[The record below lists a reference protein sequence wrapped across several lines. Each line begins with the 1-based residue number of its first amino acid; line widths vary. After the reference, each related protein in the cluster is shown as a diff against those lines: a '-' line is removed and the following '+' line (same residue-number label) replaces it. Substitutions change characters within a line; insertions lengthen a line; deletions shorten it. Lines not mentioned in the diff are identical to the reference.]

1 LSAIFKDTNPSS
13 RNGVAMLDPDAQ
25 IVLNMNREA
34 ARPPIQTLT
43 PAEAR
48 QGMRQSR
55 TRLSPD
61 PPDVAECRDLACP
74 GPAGPISLRLYR
86 GLGLDPAAAVPGVL
100 FFHGGGW
107 VMGDLDTHD
116 VTCRLLANAAGCAVI
131 AVDYRLAPEHPFPAA
146 ADDAYAAFT
155 WLAEHAP
162 ELAIDPAR
170 LAVCGDSAG
179 GNLAAVVALMAR
191 ERGGPALRA
200 QVLVYPVVD
209 LSLTQGSFATRADGF
224 TLTRDAMT
232 WFRDVYTPDRRH
244 WTDWRAAPLH
254 APHHRDLPP
263 AHIVTAGYDP
273 LCDEGAQYAERLRAH
288 GVAVDHKHYEG
299 QMHGFLGAGKIIR
312 AAGTAIGEIGSAL
325 RSAFRA

>member
-1 LSAIFKDTNPSS
+1 
-13 RNGVAMLDPDAQ
+13 MLDPDAQ
-25 IVLNMNREA
+25 RVLEMNREA
-34 ARPPIQTLT
+34 GRPPIQTLT

-61 PPDVAECRDLACP
+61 PPDIALCRDLTCP
-74 GPAGPISLRLYR
+74 GPAGPIPLRLYR
-86 GLGLDPAAAVPGVL
+86 GAGVDPATAVPALL

-116 VTCRLLANAAGCAVI
+116 VTCRLLANAAACAVV

-146 ADDAYAAFT
+146 AEDAFAALA
-155 WLAEHAP
+155 WAAEHAP
-162 ELAIDPAR
+162 ELGIDADR

-191 ERGGPALRA
+191 EFGGPPLRL

-209 LSLTQGSFATRADGF
+209 LSLSQGSFATRAEGY
-224 TLTRDAMT
+224 TLTRDAMA
-232 WFRDVYTPDRRH
+232 WFREVYTPDERH
-244 WTDWRAAPLH
+244 WSDWRAAPLH
-254 APHHRDLPP
+254 APHHRDLP
-263 AHIVTAGYDP
+263 AALIVTAGYDP

-288 GVAVDHKHYEG
+288 GVAVEHTCYSG

-312 AAGTAIGEIGSAL
+312 EADRAIGQIAGAL
-325 RSAFRA
+325 RRAFA